1 MKYVCLLFILLDIS
15 GVNAQEKSKYIHRFE
30 TVNFNVNS
38 ELKVESLIEEKKY
51 IPKSKFIKD
60 YSEKIYHNNFEDIVD
75 IKGFTYNKK
84 DKKKTYLSNTYISD
98 EKAEQQNIFHSDYR
112 VRSFVFPNVED
123 DAEVEFSYKT
133 KYKYPQF
140 LSFFR
145 FQDELQMEKS
155 RIKLICDQNIEIGYK
170 LFGNHQDK
178 IKFSETEENGKK
190 IYTWEA
196 ENLPDFEFESG
207 MPHYSYFIPHLIY
220 YVKSYTNKK
229 GEKKEL
235 LGTTKKLHAWY
246 KELNKDINKTDQ
258 NELKNKTLE
267 LIKDKITDYEKTK
280 VIYNWVQENL
290 QYVAFEYGF
299 GGFVARNASDIFTK
313 KYGDCKDMANLM
325 NEMLKYAGINSNFT
339 WIGTRHKPYTYEEC
353 PTPQVDNHA
362 ITSVLIDGK
371 RYFLDATDKF
381 CVFPFPT
388 DMIQGKEALISL
400 SETDFIVE
408 KVPIIEAEQNKI
420 KVNLTLNVEQN
431 SVVGNITSDYFGYNK
446 SNLANALANYSTK
459 EKEIWKDFIVDANE
473 KIILDNLQTFRNDY
487 NEKPAQAIS
496 NLKLENW
503 IKETSGIHLLKPI
516 LLFPLKESTIDTEKR
531 KLPIQKDY
539 TYFYDINYTY
549 SIPEHLKIDFIPKD
563 AKFSNDLIDFEINY
577 KTVSNQI
584 LVNQKIK
591 SKTLLIN
598 PNDFEKW
605 NQSIQELNKNYNQSI
620 ILK

>member
-1 MKYVCLLFILLDIS
+1 MKAFYLLFTLLTIS
-15 GVNAQEKSKYIHRFE
+15 NLNAQEKSKYIHRFE
-30 TVNFNVNS
+30 TVNFDVS
-38 ELKVESLIEEKKY
+38 GDLKVESLIEEKKY
-51 IPKSKFIKD
+51 IPKSKLLKD
-60 YSEKIYHNNFEDIVD
+60 YSEEIHFNNFEEITD

-84 DKKKTYLSNTYISD
+84 ENKKTKLSSFSIFVEEANP
-98 EKAEQQNIFHSDYR
+98 QNVFHSDYKVKR
-112 VRSFVFPNVED
+112 FIFPNVED
-123 DAEVEFSYKT
+123 DSEVEYSYKT

-145 FQDELQMEKS
+145 FQDELKMEKS
-155 RIKLICDQNIEIGYK
+155 RIKIICSRDVEIGYK

-178 IKFSETEENGKK
+178 IKFSETEEDGKK
-190 IYTWEA
+190 IYTWET
-196 ENLPDFEFESG
+196 ENLPDFEFERS
-207 MPHYSYFIPHLIY
+207 MPNYSYFVPHLIY
-220 YVKSYTNKK
+220 YVKSYTNK
-229 GEKKEL
+229 GVKKEL

-267 LIKDKITDYEKTK
+267 LIKNKTTDFEKAK

-290 QYVAFEYGF
+290 QYVAFEHGF
-299 GGFVARNASDIFTK
+299 GGFIPRNASEVFSK

-325 NEMLKYAGINSNFT
+325 IEMLKYAGINSNFT

-353 PTPQVDNHA
+353 PAPQVDNHA

-400 SETDFIVE
+400 SETDFVVE

-420 KVNLTLNVEQN
+420 KVNLNLNVEQN
-431 SVVGNITSDYFGYNK
+431 SVAGNITSVYFGYNK
-446 SNLANALANYSTK
+446 SNLANVLANHSTK
-459 EKEIWKDFIVDANE
+459 EKEIWKDFIVDSNE

-503 IKETSGIHLLKPI
+503 IKETSGIYLLKPI

-531 KLPIQKDY
+531 KLPIQKDH

-549 SIPEHLKIDFIPKD
+549 SIPDHLKIDFIPKD
-563 AKFSNDLIDFEINY
+563 AKFSNDLMDFEIIY

-584 LVNQKIK
+584 FVSQKIK

-598 PNDFEKW
+598 QNDFEKW